1 MPVVE
6 SSFSMMN
13 NIVDL
18 RSGRTEIDTYSAIM
32 SVKNQLKSA
41 GVTASSKFHRKI
53 FKDPVDEKLCY
64 YMQASCFQYKKRL
77 SSKQE
82 VMLKQQGKL
91 TTKINPKIKGA
102 KKKKQSAWK
111 VTLKAVFHF
120 GSFFFMFLKYQISR
134 T

>member
-1 MPVVE
+1 MVE

-13 NIVDL
+13 DIVDL
-18 RSGRTEIDTYSAIM
+18 CSGRTEIDTYSAIM

-41 GVTASSKFHRKI
+41 GVTASSKFHRKV

-102 KKKKQSAWK
+102 KKRSK
-111 VTLKAVFHF
+111 VHERWLLRLYFALVVC
-120 GSFFFMFLKYQISR
+120 FFFSCF
-134 T
+134 